1 MVHIKKKKILKKR
14 SKWPAILILRGKQR
28 GSILG
33 KKKTVLPKVRDS
45 KDFEGNFQ
53 GKRFATALT
62 WWERQATSRCQG

>member
-1 MVHIKKKKILKKR
+1 MVHIKKKTKSILKKR

-45 KDFEGNFQ
+45 KDF
-53 GKRFATALT
+53 
-62 WWERQATSRCQG
+62 